1 MLFRVFNM
9 YVFGDFPVILLLL
22 VSSLMLLLSKNRYC
36 VICTLLNLRCVLWL
50 NMFYLS
56 EWSVWAC
63 QESLFPS
70 FWIKQSADV
79 NSIQL
84 IHGALEF
91 NYALIDFLPA
101 GSVCFWEK
109 GVEVSNYFRDVGSS
123 LSFCSSISFYPI
135 VCHSVV
141 RHIHIKNSCLLAE
154 LTPLYLCNIYL
165 CPW

>member
-1 MLFRVFNM
+1 MLFRMFNM

-36 VICTLLNLRCVLWL
+36 VICILLNLRCVLWL
-50 NMFYLS
+50 NMFCFG

-79 NSIQL
+79 SSIQL

-91 NYALIDFLPA
+91 NYALIDFSACWVCLFLRERCWSLQLLQRCGFISFFLQFYQFLPH
-101 GSVCFWEK
+101 
-109 GVEVSNYFRDVGSS
+109 S
-123 LSFCSSISFYPI
+123 LS
-135 VCHSVV
+135 
-141 RHIHIKNSCLLAE
+141 
-154 LTPLYLCNIYL
+154 LC
-165 CPW
+165 C